1 MKHLFFLKLHVLHT
15 LSCLCAPSFQRH
27 MFISRHMLVCRRCY
41 SHECIGIQAFLK
53 SSSCSHAFMGSVQ
66 DEGGRPRFLA
76 TFVQAASEQYTA
88 NLPQDPLAPA
98 RLELRPSRQQPA
110 MVKIQNKGP
119 FLKKHA
125 EKVQSRAKFLKKH
138 GEKPNNMSRDDKTM
152 SDLMKRLHIDQADIV
167 FFYLAI

>member
-1 MKHLFFLKLHVLHT
+1 
-15 LSCLCAPSFQRH
+15 
-27 MFISRHMLVCRRCY
+27 MF
-41 SHECIGIQAFLK
+41 
-53 SSSCSHAFMGSVQ
+53 
-66 DEGGRPRFLA
+66 A
-76 TFVQAASEQYTA
+76 TFMQAASEQYTA